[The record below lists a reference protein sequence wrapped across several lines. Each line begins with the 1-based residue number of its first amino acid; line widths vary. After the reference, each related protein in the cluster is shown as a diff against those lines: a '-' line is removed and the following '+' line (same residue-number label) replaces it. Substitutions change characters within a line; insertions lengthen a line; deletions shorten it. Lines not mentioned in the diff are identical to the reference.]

1 MRKGGDSVALNEFL
15 LREAKEKCF
24 EIEIKTVKEFEREK
38 EKWKKVETTRIDNVI
53 NTKWKDFLAK

>member
-1 MRKGGDSVALNEFL
+1 MRKGGDSVAFKEFL